1 MDKLGKMSDKSKNEN
16 EVIGGMHVVVPINR
30 NLSKQLFGQLR
41 MLIDKNR

>member
-1 MDKLGKMSDKSKNEN
+1 MDKQRQLPDKSKKEN